1 MPNVMGR
8 EFPYTPQGMA
18 EAQQYSQSLGMRD
31 GGSMGF
37 RPVGYANGGAA
48 GSEVPA
54 EVQFIFDGLVAAT
67 RGSVQDVVNYI
78 AANRPGLD
86 AMMSML
92 PPRQADFVRN
102 TISSVA
108 PAQAPQEQAGNVGR
122 LAAELGGA
130 TGAMG
135 AMSPMGRLGGGFG
148 DPRLSDQD
156 VESLRAM
163 NLPMAPVERDLQ
175 QRQQG
180 GSGAGY
186 SQERMP
192 NREINDFVREQMAPV
207 SQMPPPNMNRGGYM
221 NRGGIMSLRRM

>member
-92 PPRQADFVRN
+92 PPKQADFVRN

-108 PAQAPQEQAGNVGR
+108 PAQVPQEQAGNVGR

-135 AMSPMGRLGGGFG
+135 AMS
-148 DPRLSDQD
+148 
-156 VESLRAM
+156 
-163 NLPMAPVERDLQ
+163 PMAPVERDLQ

>member
-108 PAQAPQEQAGNVGR
+108 PAQVPQEQAGNVGR

-135 AMSPMGRLGGGFG
+135 AMSPM
-148 DPRLSDQD
+148 
-156 VESLRAM
+156 
-163 NLPMAPVERDLQ
+163 APVERDLQ
-175 QRQQG
+175 QMQQG

>member
-92 PPRQADFVRN
+92 PPKQADFVRN

-108 PAQAPQEQAGNVGR
+108 PAQVPQEQAGNVGR
-122 LAAELGGA
+122 LGGI
-130 TGAMG
+130 G
-135 AMSPMGRLGGGFG
+135 LG
-148 DPRLSDQD
+148 DPRISDQD